1 MMTSISS
8 ALSTGFPFPSI
19 LINNGVFTR
28 DNIGLSILSFFYH
41 IFQENVT
48 SLGLIFNK
56 LWNLSS
62 RIARLGSSWSSVKR
76 LGVYLPAPLVRLAAF
91 FHNLLEIE
99 FSNKSLYLT
108 SQGKTALFHAMTLIC
123 FCGTSNIFS
132 SFLFIEGGWHS

>member
-28 DNIGLSILSFFYH
+28 DNLGLSILSFFYH

-48 SLGLIFNK
+48 SLGRIFNK

-62 RIARLGSSWSSVKR
+62 RIARLGSS
-76 LGVYLPAPLVRLAAF
+76 
-91 FHNLLEIE
+91 
-99 FSNKSLYLT
+99 
-108 SQGKTALFHAMTLIC
+108 
-123 FCGTSNIFS
+123 
-132 SFLFIEGGWHS
+132 